1 MATQAARLPVF
12 GPVDIAAFAIDELA
26 DFRLRTGRHAVV
38 LRTVGHRD
46 RGGFFR
52 DPRCCTES
60 FAGACDVHELLSKR
74 GDWSGARSD
83 RGGCRR
89 CACIYREG
97 GAGAASCVDR
107 GGGLSHC
114 PCRSLR
120 GAVHFPSAQR
130 HHDIRDEVR
139 MSNRAEAFEHWIRTS
154 FVQMNTE
161 LENLYFAK
169 ADRAQVIGCGDP
181 IKASL
186 RDEGHTHVVALLAEG
201 NTGEGFDSAYGV
213 LGSVGLYLGALRRH
227 ELTNPAREERSPFPE
242 ASSLALH
249 VGASLGMAPRFSTG
263 HLATHN
269 RARAGVRKSFT
280 SLRDE
285 FLFIDENTRG
295 ILSLQRA
302 ADALASIVHLGVS
315 SPVADI
321 MFDAAKQALRDVIRF
336 NGRLMNQLGVE
347 RVVYSVRPYYKPY
360 RVGRQEYRGANAGDF
375 SGINEIDLL
384 LGLCRANDPYY
395 AQLLVDK
402 MLFMIPADQARLRDC
417 MTRTSLLDELLAL
430 IDTHAQEEWFQR
442 NAAAYLEV
450 CDLFG
455 QSAAQHHDDLVKR
468 FIAVPAAALE
478 ARDLEGI
485 TASGPPLPVLLRSL
499 EVLRDLRLA
508 ADRTDIASRHADLKR
523 LRAVVAGDRPLAAA

>member
-1 MATQAARLPVF
+1 
-12 GPVDIAAFAIDELA
+12 
-26 DFRLRTGRHAVV
+26 
-38 LRTVGHRD
+38 
-46 RGGFFR
+46 
-52 DPRCCTES
+52 
-60 FAGACDVHELLSKR
+60 
-74 GDWSGARSD
+74 
-83 RGGCRR
+83 
-89 CACIYREG
+89 
-97 GAGAASCVDR
+97 
-107 GGGLSHC
+107 
-114 PCRSLR
+114 
-120 GAVHFPSAQR
+120 
-130 HHDIRDEVR
+130 
-139 MSNRAEAFEHWIRTS
+139 MSRRAEAFEHWIRTS

-169 ADRAQVIGCGDP
+169 EKRSQVSGCGDP
-181 IKASL
+181 IKATL
-186 RDEGHTHVVALLAEG
+186 RDEGHAYVVALLAEG

-227 ELTNPAREERSPFPE
+227 ELTNPVGEERSPFPE

-249 VGASLGMAPRFSTG
+249 VGASLGVAPRFSTG

-269 RARAGVRKSFT
+269 RARAGVRRSFT

-302 ADALASIVHLGVS
+302 ADALTRIVHLGVS
-315 SPVADI
+315 SPVADV
-321 MFDAAKQALRDVIRF
+321 MFDVAKHALRDVIRF
-336 NGRLMNQLGVE
+336 NERLMDQLDVE
-347 RVVYSVRPYYKPY
+347 RFFYSVRPYYKPY

-402 MLFMIPADQARLRDC
+402 MLFMLPSDQARLREC
-417 MTRTSLLDELLAL
+417 MTRTSLLDELLELA
-430 IDTHAQEEWFQR
+430 DEYDSADWFQQ
-442 NAAAYLEV
+442 NARAYLEV

-455 QSAAQHHDDLVKR
+455 QTAAQHHNGLVKR
-468 FIAVPAAALE
+468 FIEAPAANLNE
-478 ARDLEGI
+478 QDLEGI

-508 ADRTDIASRHADLKR
+508 ADRRDITTRHDDLAR
-523 LRAVVAGDRPLAAA
+523 LRSRVREYRQPSSPA

>member
-1 MATQAARLPVF
+1 
-12 GPVDIAAFAIDELA
+12 
-26 DFRLRTGRHAVV
+26 
-38 LRTVGHRD
+38 
-46 RGGFFR
+46 
-52 DPRCCTES
+52 
-60 FAGACDVHELLSKR
+60 
-74 GDWSGARSD
+74 
-83 RGGCRR
+83 
-89 CACIYREG
+89 
-97 GAGAASCVDR
+97 
-107 GGGLSHC
+107 
-114 PCRSLR
+114 
-120 GAVHFPSAQR
+120 
-130 HHDIRDEVR
+130 
-139 MSNRAEAFEHWIRTS
+139 MSSRAEAFEGWIRTS

-161 LENLYFAK
+161 LENLYFARS
-169 ADRAQVIGCGDP
+169 DRAQVIGCGDP

-186 RDEGHTHVVALLAEG
+186 RDEGHAHVVALLAEG

-280 SLRDE
+280 TLRDE

-302 ADALASIVHLGVS
+302 ADALTSIVHLGVS
-315 SPVADI
+315 SPVADV

-336 NGRLMNQLGVE
+336 NGRLIDQLDVE
-347 RVVYSVRPYYKPY
+347 RFFYSVRPYYKPY

-402 MLFMIPADQARLRDC
+402 MLFMLPSDQVRLRDC
-417 MTRTSLLDELLAL
+417 MTRMSLLDELLL
-430 IDTHAQEEWFQR
+430 LVDEHRHADWFQQ
-442 NAAAYLEV
+442 NARAYLEV

-455 QSAAQHHDDLVKR
+455 QSAAQHHNGLVKR
-468 FIAVPAAALE
+468 FIEGPAASLNAQ
-478 ARDLEGI
+478 DMQGI

-499 EVLRDLRLA
+499 EMLRDLRLA
-508 ADRTDIASRHADLKR
+508 ADRRDILTRHADLDR
-523 LRAVVAGDRPLAAA
+523 LRGVVHGYRPPALSS